1 MKINH
6 FRELE
11 VYQKAFIAAMKIFE
25 ITKGFPN
32 EEKYSLVDQIRRSS
46 RSVCSNIAESWRK
59 RKYKAV
65 FKNKL
70 TDAGQEA
77 SETQSWLEFAFACKY
92 IDKELFEKLDI
103 EYEVIISKLNIMD
116 LKSDK
121 FCF

>member
-1 MKINH
+1 MI
-6 FRELE
+6 
-11 VYQKAFIAAMKIFE
+11 Q
-25 ITKGFPN
+25 
-32 EEKYSLVDQIRRSS
+32 
-46 RSVCSNIAESWRK
+46 SNYTGQESWRK

-70 TDAGQEA
+70 TDSAQEA
-77 SETQSWLEFAFACKY
+77 SETQSWLEFALACKY
-92 IDKELFEKLDI
+92 IDKELFEKLDS